1 MDCQISENL
10 LVQMYVEAD
19 DLLIAYQNYLKTEG
33 KLISLPRRQP
43 ELTASEVITIIA
55 AYQLSGYKNFE
66 YYYRRMIKGKYASFF
81 PDAPSYKRFL
91 NFIGRSLDLMCLWV
105 LYTTCQSQRTGLYFV
120 DAKKLPVCHL
130 RREKSHRVFDG
141 IARKGKTST
150 GWFFGLKI
158 HLIINNLGEIIAF
171 DLSSGNVA
179 DNNQELLK
187 RMMQGLQGICVG
199 DKGYLTQLFSF
210 FYESGLHILTKPR
223 KNMKKL
229 PVDPK
234 HKLLIDKRG
243 IIESVFDILSSV
255 CDIDHTRHRS
265 PMNATVHILAALVGY
280 HYIEKKPRV
289 FFSNKRIQ
297 RAFAA

>member
-19 DLLIAYQNYLKTEG
+19 DLLIAYQNYLKAEG
-33 KLISLPRRQP
+33 KIIGLPRRQP

-66 YYYRRMIKGKYASFF
+66 YYYHRMIKGKYASYF

-130 RREKSHRVFDG
+130 RRERSHRVFDG
-141 IARKGKTST
+141 IAQKGKTST
-150 GWFFGLKI
+150 GWFYGLKI

-171 DLSSGNVA
+171 DLSAGNVA

-187 RMMQGLQGICVG
+187 RMMQGLRGICVG
-199 DKGYLTQLFSF
+199 DKGYLTKLFSF
-210 FYESGLHILTKPR
+210 FYESGLHLLTKPR
-223 KNMKKL
+223 KNMKNL
-229 PVDPK
+229 PVDAK

-265 PMNATVHILAALVGY
+265 PINATVHILAALVGY

-297 RAFAA
+297 RACAA